1 MEMRTSV
8 LSLLL
13 RYVNNRE
20 KRDNNYHIAK
30 AMLDHFDQISNMTIY
45 DLSEVCFVS
54 TAAISRFIRQLG
66 FSTFTAF
73 KEACAEKIDITNDY
87 SSKYSAAAQEAYPEF
102 VQQFTGNIQANV
114 QLIAEQLDFDQFH
127 RINESIH
134 DANDVGV
141 FGLEFASFL
150 AQHFQIKMAELNK
163 YVRIGLTKEEQL
175 TAAQEMAEGSTALIF
190 SLEGGYFY
198 YNEKILATLKE
209 KKIKIIVFTLKKT
222 AMIERTADEIVLC
235 GTHNENTE
243 GRLSIL
249 YIMEL
254 LIYQYFLHYYHH

>member
-1 MEMRTSV
+1 M
-8 LSLLL
+8 
-13 RYVNNRE
+13 NNRE
-20 KRDNNYHIAK
+20 KRDNNYHIAR
-30 AMLDHFDQISNMTIY
+30 AMLDHFDQIPKITIY
-45 DLSEVCFVS
+45 DLSELCFVS

-87 SSKYSAAAQEAYPEF
+87 SSKYNAAAPDVYPTF
-102 VQQFTGNIQANV
+102 VKQFTENIQDNV
-114 QLIAEQLDFDQFH
+114 QIIANQLDFEQFL
-127 RINESIH
+127 RINEYIH
-134 DANDVGV
+134 QSKDVGV

-163 YVRIGLTKEEQL
+163 YTRIGLTKEEQL
-175 TAAQEMAEGSTALIF
+175 TAAQEMAEGSTVLIF

-198 YNEKILATLKE
+198 YNEKILDILKE
-209 KKIKIIVFTLKKT
+209 KKTKIIVFTLNKT

-254 LIYQYFLHYYHH
+254 LIYQYFLHYHH

>member
-30 AMLDHFDQISNMTIY
+30 AMLNHFDQIPVMTIY
-45 DLSEVCFVS
+45 DLSELCFVS

-66 FSTFTAF
+66 FATFTVF

-87 SSKYSAAAQEAYPEF
+87 SSKFNGATPDAYPDF
-102 VQQFTGNIQANV
+102 VQQYTGNIQANV
-114 QLIAEQLDFDQFH
+114 QLIADQLDFEQFQ
-127 RINESIH
+127 RINEYIH
-134 DANDVGV
+134 DAKDVGV

-175 TAAQEMAEGSTALIF
+175 AAAEEMAEGSTALIF

-198 YNEKILATLKE
+198 YNEKVLAILKA
-209 KKIKIIVFTLKKT
+209 KKIKVIVFTLSKT

-235 GTHNENTE
+235 GKYNENTE

-249 YIMEL
+249 YVMEL
-254 LIYQYFLHYYHH
+254 LIYQYFLHYHH